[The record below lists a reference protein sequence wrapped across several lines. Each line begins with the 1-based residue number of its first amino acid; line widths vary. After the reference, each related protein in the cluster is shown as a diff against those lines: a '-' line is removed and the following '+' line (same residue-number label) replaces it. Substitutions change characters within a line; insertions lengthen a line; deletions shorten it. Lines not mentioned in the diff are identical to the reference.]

1 MDPSQTLGFPY
12 LRVDM
17 TQLVYGSLPFAPV
30 CWCRCW
36 RITEAQL
43 QMLMVA
49 NWLQTFGLGIWPND
63 LSDVSHMQNANAVLA
78 CQWILLRP

>member
-1 MDPSQTLGFPY
+1 MTLCLCLCLCIRVLIVVCAFC
-12 LRVDM
+12 VDM
-17 TQLVYGSLPFAPV
+17 AQLVYVSLPVAPV

-63 LSDVSHMQNANAVLA
+63 LYDLSHM
-78 CQWILLRP
+78 